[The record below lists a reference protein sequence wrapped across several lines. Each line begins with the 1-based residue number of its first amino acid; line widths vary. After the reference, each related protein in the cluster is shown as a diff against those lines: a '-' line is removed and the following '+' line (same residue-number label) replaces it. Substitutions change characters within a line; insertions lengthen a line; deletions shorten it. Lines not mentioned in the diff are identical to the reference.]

1 MCFHVWNGW
10 NRSFLKCTVSYPSL
24 GCSCGEKL
32 PVLNTRRIE
41 MHSKQF
47 KFMKLKST
55 FNKVVQD
62 KVQPFVVIDVKWSEK
77 FLLSQSSSLE
87 NYSQSSRNKSEIKQ
101 KATKNEER
109 SLLLWNIFILKTC
122 LLHYAFLSGQK
133 VNIKYLFLWRHHAPW
148 YHFL

>member
-1 MCFHVWNGW
+1 
-10 NRSFLKCTVSYPSL
+10 
-24 GCSCGEKL
+24 
-32 PVLNTRRIE
+32 

-109 SLLLWNIFILKTC
+109 SLLLWNIFIL
-122 LLHYAFLSGQK
+122 
-133 VNIKYLFLWRHHAPW
+133 
-148 YHFL
+148 